1 MKELFKALA
10 EFQNEV
16 PVIHQNTK
24 GYNYT
29 YADLNQ
35 VFDVIKPLL
44 KKHGLGFTQY
54 LNDDSLN
61 TTLFHIKSGE
71 VLNSSIEIP
80 KVTLK
85 GQNEFQ
91 ALGSGITYLR
101 RYSLSCILGLI
112 TDKDADAAGEQV
124 RPTAAR
130 PTIEP
135 EYLKKPK
142 KKTKLVVNSKPF
154 HGGLTKNTPIE
165 EMAKY
170 FDITEEVAT
179 EYIKQLS

>member
-16 PVIHQNTK
+16 PAIHQNTK

-44 KKHGLGFTQY
+44 KKHGLGFTQ
-54 LNDDSLN
+54 LLQGELLE
-61 TTLFHIKSGE
+61 TILFHVESGE
-71 VLNSSIEIP
+71 HISSNIAIP

-91 ALGSGITYLR
+91 SLGSGISYLR
-101 RYSLSCILGLI
+101 RYSISCLLTLI
-112 TDKDADAAGEQV
+112 TDKDLDAADKKEDV
-124 RPTAAR
+124 KPTVKKRPVER
-130 PTIEP
+130 KRLELDSKEFKNGIENKASYEKMK
-135 EYLKKPK
+135 EY
-142 KKTKLVVNSKPF
+142 
-154 HGGLTKNTPIE
+154 
-165 EMAKY
+165 Y
-170 FDITEEVAT
+170 FITEEVAT

>member
-54 LNDDSLN
+54 LNHDALE
-61 TTLFHIKSGE
+61 TLVFHIESGEHIKSII
-71 VLNSSIEIP
+71 NIP

-101 RYSLSCILGLI
+101 RYSLSCLLGLI
-112 TDKDADAAGEQV
+112 TDKDADASGEQV
-124 RPTAAR
+124 KTQKPVERKR
-130 PTIEP
+130 LELDSKDFKNGIEKKVSYEKMK
-135 EYLKKPK
+135 EY
-142 KKTKLVVNSKPF
+142 
-154 HGGLTKNTPIE
+154 
-165 EMAKY
+165 Y
-170 FDITEEVAT
+170 FITEEVAT